1 MNRVFLVRHG
11 GSTANED
18 SSFYNYDDSA
28 ICLTTNGI
36 RQALNTAGVLKEI
49 DTRWGKP
56 GNFALETFVSEY
68 TRTQQTARITLDHMG
83 LLSVQP
89 RIWAVLNE
97 RDYGTVY
104 DPAMDTDPTCTL
116 NGSESSVQAR
126 VRVRLFL
133 DDIAH
138 LLPRADVLAFSHMGT
153 MRAMI
158 AEILNLSDAQMMARV
173 IDNGRAFQFERIED
187 GPGKWGYQEVQLPDH
202 ILPKLAQ
209 KITLPPTAPP
219 SKLLGPLTRGGPK
232 LAPPEPMGK
241 K

>member
-1 MNRVFLVRHG
+1 MNRLFLVRHG

-18 SSFYNYDDSA
+18 ASFYNYDDSA

-36 RQALNTAGVLKEI
+36 RQALNTAGVLKEV

-56 GNFALETFVSEY
+56 GNFALETFASEY

-89 RIWAVLNE
+89 RIWAVSNE
-97 RDYGTVY
+97 RDYGMVY
-104 DPAMDTDPTCTL
+104 DPAMDTDPACTL

-133 DDIAH
+133 DDIAY
-138 LLPRADVLAFSHMGT
+138 LLPWADVLASSHMGT

-158 AEILNLSDAQMMARV
+158 AEILNLSDTEMMART
-173 IDNGRAFQFERIED
+173 IDNGHAFQFDHIED
-187 GPGKWGYQEVQLPDH
+187 GPGKWHYKEVQLPDH
-202 ILPKLAQ
+202 ILPKIAG
-209 KITLPPTAPP
+209 KITLPPAALP
-219 SKLLGPLTRGGPK
+219 SKRFGLLTRGGPK
-232 LAPPEPMGK
+232 LAQFGANN
-241 K
+241 